1 MLAIVLGCAGS
12 LGCLVAGFRFF
23 RRKRLIDDTP
33 TSKVQGVFIGLVELK
48 GSAESDQP
56 ITSYLAGISC
66 VQYLWQVEEHWS
78 RTVTET
84 YTDAQGRHR
93 TRRRTQ
99 SGWTQVA
106 GGSQSIPFYLR
117 DDTGVIRIIPEGASI
132 RGTTVFNEA
141 CSRSSPLYFGKG
153 PVQEVPGS
161 THRRRFRET
170 AVPLHSMLYVI
181 GQSRL
186 RDDIVAPEIAHDKGA
201 PIFVISTGTE
211 KQVARRY
218 ALSFLLLTA
227 LGLAAVTV
235 GAAVWSSIER
245 GSVTVQP
252 IVIAVG
258 GFLGV
263 LLVGWIWSV
272 YNSLINLRNMVQ
284 QGRSQV
290 DVQFKRRHD
299 LIPNIARAVEAYRT
313 HESETQRV
321 IAAMRT
327 QMEATLPGE
336 AGPDPEGITPML
348 KIIVERYPELQ
359 ASESFLRLHHTL
371 IDTEQRIAL
380 ARDYLNSIATFH
392 NDRLSIIPDRFV
404 AAMARLRPQ
413 PLLTAA
419 GFERAPVRVD
429 LAQ

>member
-1 MLAIVLGCAGS
+1 
-12 LGCLVAGFRFF
+12 
-23 RRKRLIDDTP
+23 
-33 TSKVQGVFIGLVELK
+33 
-48 GSAESDQP
+48 
-56 ITSYLAGISC
+56 
-66 VQYLWQVEEHWS
+66 
-78 RTVTET
+78 
-84 YTDAQGRHR
+84 
-93 TRRRTQ
+93 
-99 SGWTQVA
+99 
-106 GGSQSIPFYLR
+106 
-117 DDTGVIRIIPEGASI
+117 
-132 RGTTVFNEA
+132 
-141 CSRSSPLYFGKG
+141 
-153 PVQEVPGS
+153 
-161 THRRRFRET
+161 
-170 AVPLHSMLYVI
+170 
-181 GQSRL
+181 
-186 RDDIVAPEIAHDKGA
+186 
-201 PIFVISTGTE
+201 
-211 KQVARRY
+211 
-218 ALSFLLLTA
+218 LLTA
-227 LGLAAVTV
+227 LGLAAVIV

-290 DVQFKRRHD
+290 DVQLKRRHD